1 MKGQWEKERIKGRKN
16 EWGDE
21 ERKRGWGDKGFKGE
35 CPRGGV
41 MVKEVSKPK
50 L

>member
-1 MKGQWEKERIKGRKN
+1 MSEVMRRGKEG
-16 EWGDE
+16 E
-21 ERKRGWGDKGFKGE
+21 GFKGE